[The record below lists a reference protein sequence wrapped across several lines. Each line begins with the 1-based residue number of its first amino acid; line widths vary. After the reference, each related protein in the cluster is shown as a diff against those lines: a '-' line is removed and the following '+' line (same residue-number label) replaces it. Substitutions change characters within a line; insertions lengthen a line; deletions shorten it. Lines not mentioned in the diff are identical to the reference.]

1 MNLREDREL
10 FISPEDPTWC
20 VRNHVHFAYIIII
33 SFFQTKE
40 LRHREVNLFEVT
52 VYKMERAG
60 IQTQVVQILH
70 V

>member
-1 MNLREDREL
+1 MFTLHIL
-10 FISPEDPTWC
+10 LSFP
-20 VRNHVHFAYIIII
+20 
-33 SFFQTKE
+33 FFQTKE
-40 LRHREVNLFEVT
+40 LRHREVNLFEVI